1 MRLAL
6 AQLDPTVGDLAGNAA
21 LIRAAV
27 ERAAAQGAELVVTPE
42 LAICGYPPE
51 DLVLRPTF
59 VAACEAAVAE
69 LAVGLPVPVL
79 VGGPHRGATGVCNSA
94 FLLRDGVIAARYD
107 KMALPNYSVFDEQ
120 RTFVPGEGPL
130 VVELAGE
137 RIGISICE
145 DIWVADGPAHAAV
158 EAGATL
164 VVNLSAS
171 PYHLGKGEQRDALIA
186 AFARDHGVA
195 VGYANLVGGQDELA
209 FDGRSLV
216 YGADGALLARGVYC
230 AEDLVVCD
238 VPGGVGEI
246 APLPAS
252 RDAELWAALT
262 LGLRDYVDKNGFKGV
277 LFGLSGGIDSALVAA
292 LSVAIS
298 ENMCAIAGSVR
309 SFSQKSRVLR

>member
-27 ERAAAQGAELVVTPE
+27 ERAAAQGAELVVSPG

-94 FLLRDGVIAARYD
+94 FLLRDGVMAARYD

-130 VVELAGE
+130 IVELAGE
-137 RIGISICE
+137 RIG
-145 DIWVADGPAHAAV
+145 
-158 EAGATL
+158 TL
-164 VVNLSAS
+164 VT
-171 PYHLGKGEQRDALIA
+171 
-186 AFARDHGVA
+186 
-195 VGYANLVGGQDELA
+195 
-209 FDGRSLV
+209 RS
-216 YGADGALLARGVYC
+216 
-230 AEDLVVCD
+230 
-238 VPGGVGEI
+238 
-246 APLPAS
+246 
-252 RDAELWAALT
+252 
-262 LGLRDYVDKNGFKGV
+262 
-277 LFGLSGGIDSALVAA
+277 
-292 LSVAIS
+292 
-298 ENMCAIAGSVR
+298 
-309 SFSQKSRVLR
+309 